1 MTLVRHGP
9 ILRAPPSHIC
19 FAVGFAQRIANGA
32 ADNLRQMFAGP
43 VPGSLPGQ
51 LTSFVGRAGE
61 LAEADELLSRV
72 RLLTITG
79 AGGSG
84 KTRLA
89 VRLAADSAPRARR
102 CWCRCARAHRCRC
115 PG

>member
-1 MTLVRHGP
+1 
-9 ILRAPPSHIC
+9 
-19 FAVGFAQRIANGA
+19 
-32 ADNLRQMFAGP
+32 MFAGP

-89 VRLAADSAPRARR
+89 VRLAADSAPRQP
-102 CWCRCARAHRCRC
+102 RALDPASYREVVEHPKLVEAVDLPAALERVQGGPD
-115 PG
+115 PGFISGSCSR